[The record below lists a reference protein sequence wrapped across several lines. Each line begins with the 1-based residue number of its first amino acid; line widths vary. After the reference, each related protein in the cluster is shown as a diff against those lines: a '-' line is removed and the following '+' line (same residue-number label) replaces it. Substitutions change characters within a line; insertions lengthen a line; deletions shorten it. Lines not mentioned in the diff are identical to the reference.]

1 MQQRHA
7 ATVERQLAGTWK
19 LVSLSREFVP
29 SGKPAPERL
38 RSGFLN
44 FAPGNRVM
52 TIVVPLDRKAPAEM
66 FPTDQ
71 EMIHLFTGLVA
82 YSGRYAVE
90 GDKIVIDVDTSWNE
104 SWTGTRQARLY
115 TLDGKRLMLKTEPSR
130 NTADGQDSVYTQ
142 VWEKVG

>member
-19 LVSLSREFVP
+19 LVSLRRELVP
-29 SGKPAPERL
+29 SGKPAPERP
-38 RSGFLN
+38 RGGFLN

-52 TIVVPLDRKAPAEM
+52 TIVVPLDRKAPADL

-71 EMIHLFTGLVA
+71 ETIHLFTGLVA
-82 YSGRYAVE
+82 YAGRYAVE
-90 GDKIVIDVDTSWNE
+90 GDKIVIHVDTSWNE
-104 SWTGTRQARLY
+104 SWSGTRQVRFYAI
-115 TLDGKRLMLKTEPSR
+115 DGKHLTLKTEPSR